1 MDAASRL
8 GSDIVITVFRRHEE
22 CEYIIN
28 LDSCEYQSILI
39 RSFTS
44 LKLFFTDL
52 EPPKINS
59 CPDDIKIISL
69 VRWHKLVLP
78 AVNINDNV
86 GVNLFTTNI
95 QNGSNIT
102 WGVYNI
108 SYRASDKAGN
118 KAQCSFLITIAG
130 MYELWGTSKASNGG
144 Q

>member
-1 MDAASRL
+1 M
-8 GSDIVITVFRRHEE
+8 
-22 CEYIIN
+22 
-28 LDSCEYQSILI
+28 LI

-59 CPDDIKIISL
+59 CPGDIKIISL

-86 GVNLFTTNI
+86 DVNLFTTNI

-130 MYELWGTSKASNGG
+130 MYESWGTSKGSNGG